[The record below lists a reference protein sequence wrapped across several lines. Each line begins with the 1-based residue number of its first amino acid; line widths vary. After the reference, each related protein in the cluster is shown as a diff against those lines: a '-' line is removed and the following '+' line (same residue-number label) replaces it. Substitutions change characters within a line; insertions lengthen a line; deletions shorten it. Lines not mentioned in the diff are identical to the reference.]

1 MQADS
6 DAVWESVR
14 GGTAEG
20 QAGQSWFK
28 ARLAITAH
36 ESEPWTARAVPADG
50 RTTEAFA
57 YGPPRK

>member
-1 MQADS
+1 MR
-6 DAVWESVR
+6 E
-14 GGTAEG
+14 GTAEG

-28 ARLAITAH
+28 ARLAITGH

-50 RTTEAFA
+50 WTTEAFA